1 MSNKPYNGYPSYNA
15 WNVSL
20 WISNDEGFY
29 QLALDCLKEAR
40 TERKSKMTAAIAM
53 LNFLNDCS
61 ITHTP
66 DGVRYTKTN
75 ILHALRGLEE

>member
-1 MSNKPYNGYPSYNA
+1 MRKPHNGYPSYNA
-15 WNVSL
+15 WNVSR
-20 WISNDEGFY
+20 WISIDKGFY

-40 TERKSKMTAAIAM
+40 TKRKSKMTAAIAM
-53 LNFLNDCS
+53 LNFVNDCS

-66 DGVRYTKTN
+66 DDVCYTKTN

>member
-1 MSNKPYNGYPSYNA
+1 MRRPHMGYPSYNA
-15 WNVSL
+15 WNVAL
-20 WISNDEGFY
+20 WISNDKGFY

-40 TERKSKMTAAIAM
+40 TKRKPKITAAITF
-53 LNFLNDCS
+53 LNFLHDCS

>member
-1 MSNKPYNGYPSYNA
+1 MRKPYNGYPSYNA

-40 TERKSKMTAAIAM
+40 TKRKPKMTAAIAM
-53 LNFLNDCS
+53 LDFLNECS

-66 DGVRYTKTN
+66 DGVRYTKTT
-75 ILHALRGLEE
+75 ILHALRGLGN

>member
-1 MSNKPYNGYPSYNA
+1 MRRPHMGYPSYNA
-15 WNVSL
+15 WNVAL
-20 WISNDEGFY
+20 WISNDKGFY

-40 TERKSKMTAAIAM
+40 TKRKPKITAAIAM
-53 LNFLNDCS
+53 LNFLNECS

-75 ILHALRGLEE
+75 ILHALRGLED

>member
-1 MSNKPYNGYPSYNA
+1 MSSKPYNGYPSYNA

-29 QLALDCLKEAR
+29 QLALDCLKEA
-40 TERKSKMTAAIAM
+40 KKQKKPKITAAIAF
-53 LNFLNDCS
+53 LNFLNECS

-75 ILHALRGLEE
+75 ILHALRGLED